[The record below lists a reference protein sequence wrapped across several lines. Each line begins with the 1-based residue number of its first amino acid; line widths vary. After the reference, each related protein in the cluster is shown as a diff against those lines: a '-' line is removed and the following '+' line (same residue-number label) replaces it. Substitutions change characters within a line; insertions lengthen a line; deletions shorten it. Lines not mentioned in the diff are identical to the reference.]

1 MRAET
6 ILPGAKRLAG
16 IGTSCSAAKRSSPLR
31 AQSEMRLP
39 SAKAASFQM
48 SNCSG
53 VGRRTRFCR
62 ISRLSGPRPFHVLMK
77 KFT

>member
-1 MRAET
+1 
-6 ILPGAKRLAG
+6 
-16 IGTSCSAAKRSSPLR
+16 
-31 AQSEMRLP
+31 
-39 SAKAASFQM
+39 
-48 SNCSG
+48 